1 MSQCD
6 AAVLWIRADGAWP
19 AGSAEAPAGGPTPT
33 RGGQFGG
40 GAGGGASTPSS
51 RRSGGAGCGGC
62 IRSSGWPGAGV
73 AADAEAAAAEARRL
87 ARRARAEALERI
99 LRFHLRAAGL
109 DDGLAE
115 QVRFHPTRRWRFDF
129 AWPAELLAVE
139 VDGGLYVRGRHS
151 RPGGQRGDMEK
162 ANEAILA
169 GWRVLRVTREHLR
182 SGEALGWIARARG
195 RSGDFRQAP
204 RSGGATLQTCRLP
217 RSARAV
223 HRAARVS
230 RPSDGATSTEPSGT
244 VEPTASAPARRR
256 AATARTIGAGARRS

>member
-1 MSQCD
+1 
-6 AAVLWIRADGAWP
+6 
-19 AGSAEAPAGGPTPT
+19 
-33 RGGQFGG
+33 
-40 GAGGGASTPSS
+40 
-51 RRSGGAGCGGC
+51 
-62 IRSSGWPGAGV
+62 V

-195 RSGDFRQAP
+195 REFRKVA
-204 RSGGATLQTCRLP
+204 SVAGATLPAWRELRT
-217 RSARAV
+217 ARAGT
-223 HRAARVS
+223 RAARAL
-230 RPSDGATSTEPSGT
+230 RPTAGAQSTAPSGT
-244 VEPTASAPARRR
+244 GEPTASDPAPRR
-256 AATARTIGAGARRS
+256 AGTGRRTGAGARRS

>member
-1 MSQCD
+1 M
-6 AAVLWIRADGAWP
+6 
-19 AGSAEAPAGGPTPT
+19 
-33 RGGQFGG
+33 
-40 GAGGGASTPSS
+40 
-51 RRSGGAGCGGC
+51 RRHPES
-62 IRSSGWPGAGV
+62 
-73 AADAEAAAAEARRL
+73 AAAEARR
-87 ARRARAEALERI
+87 RAGRLRSEALERV
-99 LRFHLRAAGL
+99 LRFQLRAAGL

-115 QVRFHPTRRWRFDF
+115 QVRFHPLRRWRWDF
-129 AWPAELLAVE
+129 GWPAERLAVE
-139 VDGGLYVRGRHS
+139 VDGGLYIRGAHS
-151 RPGGQRGDMEK
+151 RPAGQLRDMAK
-162 ANEAILA
+162 QNEAVLA

-195 RSGDFRQAP
+195 RSGDFRKAP
-204 RSGGATLQTCRLP
+204 RSGGATLQTCRPP